1 MAEEAPAITTN
12 SLLADPTIAATTT
25 AFASLAGAVASSRGL
40 QMGKNATLE
49 DMVKDMLRPI
59 LKDWLDH
66 NLPQIVQRIVE
77 REVSK
82 LADRAD
88 DDE

>member
-1 MAEEAPAITTN
+1 MAAATAEKISSN
-12 SLLADPTIAATTT
+12 LLADPTIAATTS
-25 AFASLAGAVASSRGL
+25 AFANLAGAVASSRGL

-49 DMVKDMLRPI
+49 EMVKDMLRPI
-59 LKDWLDH
+59 LKDWLDQ

-88 DDE
+88 DEE